1 MKYISNITRNY
12 FISSLSR
19 VVKMVQGQELSE
31 EEAKHLS
38 DAILNNHCTLIEDEP
53 TLEEK
58 KTPKKKK

>member
-19 VVKMVQGQELSE
+19 VVKMVQGQELSD
-31 EEAKHLS
+31 EEANHLS

-53 TLEEK
+53 IIDK